1 LVVGAPGVP
10 DSVLRQLIGV
20 VYLQPK
26 RKFFFGLHQ
35 AFLPKVPYM
44 TGFLVISPV
53 ENPFFFF
60 CAQINLSH

>member
-35 AFLPKVPYM
+35 ASFSAQGAIYDRFFGYITCGK
-44 TGFLVISPV
+44 
-53 ENPFFFF
+53 PFFFLL
-60 CAQINLSH
+60 CTN